1 VALFNRGQCPDPP
14 PPDVQVIDA
23 TGQLDGSQ
31 TRLDGL
37 PTTTMVVVVYLAR
50 IGQLNRLGVFIN
62 EAADGAEILA
72 EPKVH

>member
-1 VALFNRGQCPDPP
+1 MPGVF
-14 PPDVQVIDA
+14 DA

-37 PTTTMVVVVYLAR
+37 PTTAMVVVYLAS
-50 IGQLNRLGVFIN
+50 IGQLDRLCVFIN
-62 EAADGAEILA
+62 ETADGAEILA